1 MLNERSDDDENLDS
15 RPGVRKN
22 SELLEQLLKSENR
35 DNKDDKKTDQS
46 QDDSLLRSLGFSA
59 SPSPPHNEAGR
70 PTRKRPSDDRDDLLS
85 KKRSPDGSQVCFN
98 SLYFAY
104 ILNQHFC

>member
-1 MLNERSDDDENLDS
+1 M
-15 RPGVRKN
+15 RKN

-35 DNKDDKKTDQS
+35 DNKDDKKTDS

-59 SPSPPHNEAGR
+59 SPSPPHNEVGR

-85 KKRSPDGSQVCFN
+85 KKRSPDGSQVCLIF
-98 SLYFAY
+98 STFYSCFESIFLLVISY
-104 ILNQHFC
+104 IIPENTV